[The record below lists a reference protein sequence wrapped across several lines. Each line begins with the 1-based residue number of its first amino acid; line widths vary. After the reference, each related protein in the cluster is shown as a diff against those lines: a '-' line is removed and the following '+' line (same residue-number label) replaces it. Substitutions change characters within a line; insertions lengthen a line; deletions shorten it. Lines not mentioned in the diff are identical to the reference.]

1 MALEDQAQQH
11 VLDFQIM
18 SLELSAVY
26 GLSTRLALDLNVPF
40 RVSAIK
46 AEFIDGQQVSLPNFT
61 SIHHRDEV
69 IAGFGDLRL
78 SGRYR
83 VLRGNSDFPLSL
95 DLRLGTTIPSGGT
108 EPNPFELGRQGERH
122 QHLFYGSGT
131 FDPLA
136 GLEIYYNTG
145 GFALMSWTSARLSV
159 YENGFG
165 YRGRSSINAGLGVAH
180 SLGLKDWRFRAQ
192 MIGRHETPAQWSE
205 QDARNSGLSDLLA
218 SLGIAYMISPRFLL
232 NLDMKKTVFQQSR
245 GGQLQ
250 MPGLLGLGLSYS
262 FDDDAATPSHE
273 PHAHDALTPIKGED
287 IDVSDAALAG
297 ASYRLQDVLVLG
309 KVTVLD
315 YWAAWCHP
323 CEHIAQTLSQLA
335 SQDQKLAVRKIEVP
349 DFDGPVAIEHLKG
362 LSALPIVRI
371 YGPQGSLLHELV
383 GTTEAEVRKRV
394 KAVLAQTLK
403 SP

>member
-1 MALEDQAQQH
+1 
-11 VLDFQIM
+11 M
-18 SLELSAVY
+18 SLELAAVY
-26 GLSTRLALDLNVPF
+26 GLSDRLTADLNAPF

-46 AEFIDGQQVSLPNFT
+46 AEFLDGQQVGLPDFT

-83 VLRGNSDFPLSL
+83 ALRADSEFPLSL
-95 DLRLGTTIPSGGT
+95 DVRLGTTIPSGGT
-108 EPNPFELGRQGERH
+108 EPDPFELGRQGERH

-136 GLEIYYNTG
+136 GLEIYYNTS
-145 GFALMSWTSARLSV
+145 GFALMSWASARIAV

-165 YRGRSSINAGLGVAH
+165 YRGRSSLNAGFGVGH
-180 SLGLKDWRFRAQ
+180 RLGLTDWRFRAQ
-192 MIGRHETPAQWSE
+192 VIGRHETPAQWRG
-205 QDARNSGLSDLLA
+205 QDARNSGLSDVLV
-218 SLGIAYMISPRFLL
+218 SLGVTYAISPRFLL
-232 NLDMKKTVFQQSR
+232 SMDLKKTVLQESR

-273 PHAHDALTPIKGED
+273 PHAHDALTPIKGEN

-349 DFDGPVAIEHLKG
+349 DFDRPVALEHLKG

-383 GTTEAEVRKRV
+383 GTTEAEVRKRL